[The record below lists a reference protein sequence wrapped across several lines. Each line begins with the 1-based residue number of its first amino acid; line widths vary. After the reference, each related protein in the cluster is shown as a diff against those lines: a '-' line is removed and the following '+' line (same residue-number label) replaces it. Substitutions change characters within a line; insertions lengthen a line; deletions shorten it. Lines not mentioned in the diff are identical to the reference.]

1 MKFRGA
7 RVVLEALKNDGVKAI
22 FGFPGGAV
30 MELYDEVLSAVD
42 AGNVRHVL
50 CRHEQGVA
58 HAADGYYRALG
69 EVGVGFST
77 SGPGGTNL
85 LTGMATA
92 FLDSSACL
100 YVSGQV
106 PTSMMGTDAFQEA
119 DMFGLTLN
127 VTKHNYKVTDVQKLP
142 YVMKEALAIAQ
153 TGRPGPVFIDLPRDV
168 QQKEVEFDPNMT
180 VNVKA
185 NNNSL
190 DTTKIKEAVK
200 MLLQAERPAILAG
213 GGVLMSGAWN
223 ELVQLA
229 ELLMAPVSTTLVA
242 KGVISEMHPLAMGM
256 AGFHGRRTANFPLIN
271 SDVLLAVGCRFSD
284 RVTAW
289 QQSVWSKTQII
300 HVDIDFAEIEKNLPV
315 DMYILGDAKK
325 VLTEMLNQI
334 SNVEMNGKKLEW
346 SNKVKE
352 LKEMCDCNLEFE
364 DVPIKPQ
371 RVMRE
376 LSKVLSNYKRHVVT
390 TEVGQN
396 QIFAGHFLKS
406 THARS
411 FLTSGGLGTMG
422 FGFPAA
428 IGAKVAMQVS
438 GQPDA
443 PVVDVAGDG
452 SLMMVCQEFATAVEN
467 EIPVVIA
474 LLNNRWLGMV
484 KQWQKLFFG
493 ARYSATNL
501 GQVPD
506 FVKLAEAFGAKG
518 EVVVRPGEI
527 REALERAIK
536 EGVPYVVDIKTD
548 PEEDIL
554 PMVPPPK
561 GLNEMIGGRCPPEL
575 VERCG

>member
-1 MKFRGA
+1 
-7 RVVLEALKNDGVKAI
+7 
-22 FGFPGGAV
+22 
-30 MELYDEVLSAVD
+30 
-42 AGNVRHVL
+42 
-50 CRHEQGVA
+50 
-58 HAADGYYRALG
+58 
-69 EVGVGFST
+69 
-77 SGPGGTNL
+77 
-85 LTGMATA
+85 
-92 FLDSSACL
+92 
-100 YVSGQV
+100 
-106 PTSMMGTDAFQEA
+106 
-119 DMFGLTLN
+119 
-127 VTKHNYKVTDVQKLP
+127 
-142 YVMKEALAIAQ
+142 
-153 TGRPGPVFIDLPRDV
+153 
-168 QQKEVEFDPNMT
+168 
-180 VNVKA
+180 
-185 NNNSL
+185 
-190 DTTKIKEAVK
+190 
-200 MLLQAERPAILAG
+200 
-213 GGVLMSGAWN
+213 MSGAWQ

-242 KGVISEMHPLAMGM
+242 KGVISETHPLAMGM

-315 DMYILGDAKK
+315 NMYILGDAKK
-325 VLTEMLNQI
+325 VLSEMLNQV

-352 LKEMCDCNLEFE
+352 LKEMCDCNIAFE
-364 DVPIKPQ
+364 DVPLKPQ

-376 LSKVLSNYKRHVVT
+376 LNKVLSNYKRHVVT

-406 THARS
+406 THPRS

-493 ARYSATNL
+493 ARYSSTSL
-501 GQVPD
+501 GEVPD

-518 EVVVRPGEI
+518 EVVERPGEI

-536 EGVPYVVDIKTD
+536 TGEPYVVDFKTD

-554 PMVPPPK
+554 PMVPPPR
-561 GLNEMIGGRCPPEL
+561 GLNEMMGGRCPPEL